1 MNVAVV
7 ITVITGT
14 VLLRYDDGGNIVF
27 VLTINDRI
35 IN

>member
-7 ITVITGT
+7 ITVITGCAR
-14 VLLRYDDGGNIVF
+14 RYDDGDNIVF

>member
-14 VLLRYDDGGNIVF
+14 VLLRYDDEGNIVF